1 MDPITNKLTQTAVA
15 NEILA
20 IWDDC
25 NADGTLTT
33 GQMEAM
39 CDLANRLA
47 QLVEALAGY
56 EEWKKLKR
64 PLVR

>member
-20 IWDDC
+20 IWYDC